1 MVLKRGM
8 DPNDLTSVRLN
19 TAYTPPKC
27 FIGDKGFLGLGKAAS
42 TGEMKSIS
50 WAGGERERKERT
62 LGRREGKED

>member
-19 TAYTPPKC
+19 TAYTPKC

-42 TGEMKSIS
+42 TGEMEPISI
-50 WAGGERERKERT
+50 G
-62 LGRREGKED
+62 